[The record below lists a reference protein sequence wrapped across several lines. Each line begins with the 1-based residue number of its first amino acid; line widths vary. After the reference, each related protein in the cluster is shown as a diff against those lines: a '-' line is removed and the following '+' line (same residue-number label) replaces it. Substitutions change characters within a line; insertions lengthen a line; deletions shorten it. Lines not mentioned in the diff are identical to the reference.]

1 MFAIIV
7 IGFLKEKNSMLE
19 SILKSGNYSNVAIW
33 IDFAISILVIAFL
46 LYVTINSAKRTIFTI
61 VSIIAAVVSLIAWFL
76 AFHFLWALSIVCMT
90 SFLAAT
96 IVLNQSELKELF
108 TSFGRKKMSKSAQK
122 VYDRHAVCQKVAI
135 AVETLSKSKTGAL
148 ITFEKNVLFSDIV
161 KSGTILN
168 APITPEL
175 LVTIFYPG
183 TRLHDGAV
191 VIRRDQILAAS
202 VYYTPTTKPLTGKFG
217 SRHRAAIGISEIT
230 DSVTVVV
237 SEETGRVSL
246 AYHGELIPVPPDSF
260 LRTVE
265 EYLFTEE
272 KQEGEEKK

>member
-1 MFAIIV
+1 MFEPISKTWRFGSIMLWVDLAISLIV
-7 IGFLKEKNSMLE
+7 IAG
-19 SILKSGNYSNVAIW
+19 
-33 IDFAISILVIAFL
+33 L
-46 LYVTINSAKRTIFTI
+46 LYVINNCAKRKIFTI
-61 VSIIAAVVSLIAWFL
+61 TSISSAVVSILAWFFGL
-76 AFHFLWALSIVCMT
+76 SFLWTLSIVFMT
-90 SFLAAT
+90 ALLTAT
-96 IVLNQSELKELF
+96 VILNQSELKEF
-108 TSFGRKKMSKSAQK
+108 FGSIFRKKSFKSTQK

-148 ITFEKNVLFSDIV
+148 ITFEKNTLLSDIV

-202 VYYTPTTKPLTGKFG
+202 VYYTPTTRPLTGKFG
-217 SRHRAAIGISEIT
+217 SRHRAAIGISEIS

-237 SEETGRVSL
+237 SEETGRVSI
-246 AYHGELIPVPPDSF
+246 AYHGELISVAPDSF

-265 EYLFTEE
+265 EYLFADE
-272 KQEGEEKK
+272 KTGNEEKK

>member
-1 MFAIIV
+1 MYDPVSKLWHFGSV
-7 IGFLKEKNSMLE
+7 
-19 SILKSGNYSNVAIW
+19 VTW
-33 IDFAISILVIAFL
+33 IDFAISLIVIIFL
-46 LYVTINSAKRTIFTI
+46 LIVTINSAKRTVFTI
-61 VSIIAAVVSLIAWFL
+61 VSIIAAIVSLVAWF
-76 AFHFLWALSIVCMT
+76 FGMSFLWALSLVCIT
-90 SFLAAT
+90 AFTAAT
-96 IVLNQSELKELF
+96 IVLNQSELKEFF
-108 TSFGRKKMSKSAQK
+108 TSFGRKKTIKSAQK
-122 VYDRHAVCQKVAI
+122 VIDRHAVCQRVAI
-135 AVETLSKSKTGAL
+135 AVEALSKSKTGAL
-148 ITFEKNVLFSDIV
+148 ITFEKNVLLSDIV

-265 EYLFTEE
+265 DYLFTEE
-272 KQEGEEKK
+272 KAEKEEKK

>member
-1 MFAIIV
+1 MYDPF
-7 IGFLKEKNSMLE
+7 
-19 SILKSGNYSNVAIW
+19 SGNWNVTVATVW
-33 IDFAISILVIAFL
+33 IDLFVSLAVVIALIFFIVKSMKRISL
-46 LYVTINSAKRTIFTI
+46 TIASI
-61 VSIIAAVVSLIAWFL
+61 VAGCLCITSWFFGL
-76 AFHFLWALSIVCMT
+76 NFLWAISLA
-90 SFLAAT
+90 FLAALFAAT
-96 IVLNQSELKELF
+96 LIQGQAEIKEF
-108 TSFGRKKMSKSAQK
+108 FSHFFKKKSYKNAEK
-122 VYDRHAVCQKVAI
+122 VYDRHAVCQRVAL
-135 AVETLSKSKTGAL
+135 AVETLSKAKIGAL
-148 ITFEKNVLFSDIV
+148 ITFEKGTSFTEIV

-202 VYYTPTTKPLTGKFG
+202 VYYTPTTRPLTGKFG
-217 SRHRAAIGISEIT
+217 SRHRAAIGISEVT
-230 DSVTVVV
+230 DSVTIVV

-246 AYHGELIPVPPDSF
+246 AYHGELISVAPDSF

-272 KQEGEEKK
+272 KSDKEEK

>member
-1 MFAIIV
+1 MFNPITPSWDNIKSPVLWVDFVLSIIV
-7 IGFLKEKNSMLE
+7 IAGLLIVVINAARRTVFTIA
-19 SILKSGNYSNVAIW
+19 SIASAIVC
-33 IDFAISILVIAFL
+33 VIAWFFGLDFL
-46 LYVTINSAKRTIFTI
+46 WHITLMFMTAFL
-61 VSIIAAVVSLIAWFL
+61 AAVVI
-76 AFHFLWALSIVCMT
+76 M
-90 SFLAAT
+90 
-96 IVLNQSELKELF
+96 NQSELKEFFGSLF
-108 TSFGRKKMSKSAQK
+108 RKKMSKGAQK
-122 VYDRHAVCQKVAI
+122 VYDRHAVCQKVALAI
-135 AVETLSKSKTGAL
+135 ESLSKSKTGAL
-148 ITFEKNVLFSDIV
+148 ITFEKNTLLSEIV

-168 APITPEL
+168 APVTPEL

-246 AYHGELIPVPPDSF
+246 AYHGELISVAPDSF
-260 LRTVE
+260 LRTME
-265 EYLFTEE
+265 EYLFADE
-272 KQEGEEKK
+272 KANSEEKK

>member
-1 MFAIIV
+1 MFDPISKSWH
-7 IGFLKEKNSMLE
+7 FNS
-19 SILKSGNYSNVAIW
+19 VALW
-33 IDFAISILVIAFL
+33 IDFALSLIVIVGLLV
-46 LYVTINSAKRTIFTI
+46 VVINAAKRTVFTI
-61 VSIIAAVVSLIAWFL
+61 ASIASAVVSVFAWFFGLTFLWQVTLMFMTAFLAAVVI
-76 AFHFLWALSIVCMT
+76 M
-90 SFLAAT
+90 
-96 IVLNQSELKELF
+96 NQSELKEFFGSLF
-108 TSFGRKKMSKSAQK
+108 RKKTSKGAQK
-122 VYDRHAVCQKVAI
+122 VYDRHAICQKVAL
-135 AVETLSKSKTGAL
+135 AVETLSKNKVGAL
-148 ITFEKNVLFSDIV
+148 ITFEKNTLLSEIV

-168 APITPEL
+168 APVTPEL

-246 AYHGELIPVPPDSF
+246 AYHGELISVPPDSF

-265 EYLFTEE
+265 EYLFADEKAATEE
-272 KQEGEEKK
+272 KK

>member
-1 MFAIIV
+1 MFDPISKSWH
-7 IGFLKEKNSMLE
+7 FNS
-19 SILKSGNYSNVAIW
+19 VALW
-33 IDFAISILVIAFL
+33 IDFALSLIVIVGLLV
-46 LYVTINSAKRTIFTI
+46 VVINAAKRTVFTI
-61 VSIIAAVVSLIAWFL
+61 ASIASAVVSIFAWFFGLTFLWQVTLMFMTAFLAAVVI
-76 AFHFLWALSIVCMT
+76 M
-90 SFLAAT
+90 
-96 IVLNQSELKELF
+96 NQSELKEFFGSLF
-108 TSFGRKKMSKSAQK
+108 RKKTSKGAQK
-122 VYDRHAVCQKVAI
+122 VYDRHAICQKVAL
-135 AVETLSKSKTGAL
+135 AVETLSKNKVGAL
-148 ITFEKNVLFSDIV
+148 ITFEKNTLLSEIV

-168 APITPEL
+168 APVTPEL

-246 AYHGELIPVPPDSF
+246 AYHGELISVPPDSF

-265 EYLFTEE
+265 EYLFADEKAATEE
-272 KQEGEEKK
+272 KK

>member
-1 MFAIIV
+1 MYNPS
-7 IGFLKEKNSMLE
+7 LKQWNF
-19 SILKSGNYSNVAIW
+19 KSPVLW
-33 IDFAISILVIAFL
+33 IDLIVSFLIIAFL
-46 LYVTINSAKRTIFTI
+46 LIVVISAMKKLPYIVGGISSATICI
-61 VSIIAAVVSLIAWFL
+61 VAWFFGL
-76 AFHFLWALSIVCMT
+76 TFLWAVSLLIITAFMCV
-90 SFLAAT
+90 T
-96 IVLNQSELKELF
+96 ITQRQNDFKELVF
-108 TSFGRKKMSKSAQK
+108 SFFKKKSFKSTQK

-135 AVETLSKSKTGAL
+135 AVETLSKTKTGAL
-148 ITFEKNVLFSDIV
+148 ITFEKNASLSEVV

-168 APITPEL
+168 APIAPEL

-202 VYYTPTTKPLTGKFG
+202 VYYTPTTRPLTGKFG

-230 DSVTVVV
+230 DSVTIVV

-246 AYHGELIPVPPDSF
+246 AYHGELISVPPDAF

-265 EYLFTEE
+265 EYLFADEKTESE
-272 KQEGEEKK
+272 DKK